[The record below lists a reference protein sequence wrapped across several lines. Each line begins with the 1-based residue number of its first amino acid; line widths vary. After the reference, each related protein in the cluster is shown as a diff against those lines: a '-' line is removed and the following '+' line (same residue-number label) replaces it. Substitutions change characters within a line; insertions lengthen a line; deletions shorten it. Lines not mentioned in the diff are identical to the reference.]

1 MLSRGELD
9 HFSLPS
15 HLFVIVFLPH
25 RPRVIFF
32 KSIESWCLRLEILG
46 RLSTS
51 YRMKCKHLSL
61 AVRSSSKSDSKLSFQ
76 LYLLTLPSTHTM
88 LSFHSLSCFPLQNMP
103 TCTFLI
109 LQMPFLP
116 KESRIWDPANMPLL
130 HVDYSELKA
139 VKAQQIRKAFMSPST
154 ISNNLDRGP
163 GSERELSPEI
173 TLLKKKKLL

>member
-1 MLSRGELD
+1 MSWELQDKIQGDKINISPNKNGTLLSRGELD

-15 HLFVIVFLPH
+15 RLFVIVFPPH
-25 RPRVIFF
+25 RLRVIFF

-61 AVRSSSKSDSKLSFQ
+61 AVRGSSKSDSKLSFQ

-88 LSFHSLSCFPLQNMP
+88 LSFHNLWCIPLQNMP

-109 LQMPFLP
+109 LQMPFP
-116 KESRIWDPANMPLL
+116 
-130 HVDYSELKA
+130 
-139 VKAQQIRKAFMSPST
+139 
-154 ISNNLDRGP
+154 
-163 GSERELSPEI
+163 SEREQNLGPRKYATFACGLFWTEGS
-173 TLLKKKKLL
+173 